1 MKIQKN
7 VGESDKKIRIALGVI
22 SVFLATQV
30 GDWPRWVLLLIGI
43 VLILT
48 GLFQFCG
55 LYAIFGVNTCERKI
69 KN

>member
-7 VGESDKKIRIALGVI
+7 VGETDKKIRIGLGVL
-22 SVFLATQV
+22 SVFLATQIS
-30 GDWPRWVLLLIGI
+30 DWLRWVLLILGV

-55 LYAIFGVNTCERKI
+55 LYTLFGINTCKRK
-69 KN
+69 

>member
-7 VGESDKKIRIALGVI
+7 VGETDKKIRIGLGVL

-30 GDWPRWVLLLIGI
+30 GDWLRWVLLILGV

-55 LYAIFGVNTCERKI
+55 LYTLFGINTCKRK
-69 KN
+69 

>member
-1 MKIQKN
+1 MKLQKN
-7 VGESDKKIRIALGVI
+7 VGESDKKIRIILGVV

-30 GDWPRWVLLLIGI
+30 GDFPRWILLILGV

-55 LYAIFGVNTCERKI
+55 LYTLFGVNTCKRK
-69 KN
+69 

>member
-1 MKIQKN
+1 MKLQKN

-30 GDWPRWVLLLIGI
+30 GDWPRWVLLILGL

-55 LYAIFGVNTCERKI
+55 LYAIFGVNTGERK
-69 KN
+69 